1 MGKELNENNKAGMH
15 IIRRNVKVI
24 NTTGQKS
31 EVEQITTNIS
41 GEVRKTHQTVDTQ
54 KNSTR
59 YDKQGLG
66 VVAPKKTNYNNRSRF
81 GNNRPPVVI
90 TRNGK
95 PVEPE
100 KPKEVIKP
108 NTSQEKN
115 ERNNVNSNTN
125 TVANKNVASDSFRT
139 QNSNKNSEQR
149 RNTSS
154 NRNTNYSKPFN
165 REDRG
170 NN

>member
-66 VVAPKKTNYNNRSRF
+66 VVAPKKTTWKEKGAWEINGSRNDPSPHD
-81 GNNRPPVVI
+81 GSGADV
-90 TRNGK
+90 
-95 PVEPE
+95 
-100 KPKEVIKP
+100 
-108 NTSQEKN
+108 
-115 ERNNVNSNTN
+115 
-125 TVANKNVASDSFRT
+125 
-139 QNSNKNSEQR
+139 
-149 RNTSS
+149 
-154 NRNTNYSKPFN
+154 
-165 REDRG
+165 
-170 NN
+170 